1 MWLYLVGI
9 VLVVLGLAG
18 IAAGGIFTLVLVPLG
33 LIVIASA
40 AGYGAWHRAAQARAG
55 AETDAHPTTNRPLPH
70 NPRRESGHAETS
82 PEALADARRV
92 QQ

>member
-18 IAAGGIFTLVLVPLG
+18 LAAGGIFTLVLLPLG
-33 LIVIASA
+33 LIVIATA
-40 AGYGAWHRAAQARAG
+40 AGYGVWQRAAQSRAG

-70 NPRRESGHAETS
+70 NPQRQSGHVETS